1 MYGDACLHIQGWG
14 SHIKCP
20 INVHIL
26 TLMMKMAENAD
37 DDNSCFADLAK
48 LYQNNKIPIIR
59 SFFFFRHDVFTNEL
73 SFGKMIKNIYFNFKI

>member
-1 MYGDACLHIQGWG
+1 MYGGARLHIQGWG

-48 LYQNNKIPIIR
+48 LYQNNKIPIIPI
-59 SFFFFRHDVFTNEL
+59 SFFLDMMCLPMNYHL
-73 SFGKMIKNIYFNFKI
+73 GK